1 MIILHVMAA
10 IFYRIS
16 ALRN

>member
-1 MIILHVMAA
+1 MAA